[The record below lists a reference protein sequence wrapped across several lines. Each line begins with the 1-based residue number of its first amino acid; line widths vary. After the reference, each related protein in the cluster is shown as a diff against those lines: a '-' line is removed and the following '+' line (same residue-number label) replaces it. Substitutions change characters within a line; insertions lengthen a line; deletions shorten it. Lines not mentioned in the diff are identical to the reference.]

1 MSGPVPDLSA
11 RGPLYFGMA
20 MLALLVFG
28 FGWWSFGATLSG
40 AIIAPGQ
47 IEIDQN
53 RQVVQH
59 PDGGVV
65 AAIHVKEGDRVA
77 AGDVLIS
84 LDPTLL
90 ATDLSI
96 VEGQLHEAMAR
107 RARLAAERDGAEA
120 PVFDAEL
127 LAIAALDP
135 AVAELVEGQRSL
147 FAASR
152 ATRAQERAQ
161 LARRQTQIASQID
174 GIEAQRVS
182 VERQLD
188 LIEEELAAQQ
198 SLLDRGLA
206 QAPRV
211 LALQREE
218 ASLSGRIGEL
228 VAAAAEFDG
237 RRTEIDLEILKLD
250 SQVRES
256 AISMLRDLQVTEA
269 ELRQQRN
276 ALRERLARLDIRAPA
291 SGIVYGLTVFAER
304 AVIRPAEPLLFVIP
318 QDRPLVVA
326 SRVQPINGDEVWP
339 GQDVR
344 LRIAALDARSTPEL
358 QGRVLAISADLFT
371 DERTGN
377 AYYRAEIELPPEER
391 ARLGEVTL
399 LPGMPVE
406 AFIRTRDRRPVD
418 YLLEPL
424 TRYLSRAM
432 REG

>member
-1 MSGPVPDLSA
+1 
-11 RGPLYFGMA
+11 
-20 MLALLVFG
+20 
-28 FGWWSFGATLSG
+28 
-40 AIIAPGQ
+40 
-47 IEIDQN
+47 
-53 RQVVQH
+53 
-59 PDGGVV
+59 
-65 AAIHVKEGDRVA
+65 
-77 AGDVLIS
+77 
-84 LDPTLL
+84 
-90 ATDLSI
+90 
-96 VEGQLHEAMAR
+96 
-107 RARLAAERDGAEA
+107 
-120 PVFDAEL
+120 
-127 LAIAALDP
+127 
-135 AVAELVEGQRSL
+135 
-147 FAASR
+147 
-152 ATRAQERAQ
+152 
-161 LARRQTQIASQID
+161 
-174 GIEAQRVS
+174 
-182 VERQLD
+182 
-188 LIEEELAAQQ
+188 
-198 SLLDRGLA
+198 
-206 QAPRV
+206 
-211 LALQREE
+211 
-218 ASLSGRIGEL
+218 
-228 VAAAAEFDG
+228 
-237 RRTEIDLEILKLD
+237 
-250 SQVRES
+250 
-256 AISMLRDLQVTEA
+256 MLRDLQVTEA

-304 AVIRPAEPLLFVIP
+304 AVIRTAEPLLFVIP

-424 TRYLSRAM
+424 TRYLTRAM